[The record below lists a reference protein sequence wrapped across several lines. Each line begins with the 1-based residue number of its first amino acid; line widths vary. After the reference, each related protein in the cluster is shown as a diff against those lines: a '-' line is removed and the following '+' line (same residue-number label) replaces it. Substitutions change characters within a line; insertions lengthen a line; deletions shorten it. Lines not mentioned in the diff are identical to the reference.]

1 MKKFKYNEAHIILVI
16 ELSVDVYEVKLSK
29 GYQFTLQAK
38 SRRKHS
44 LKPGGIM
51 QVIDLDKEII
61 LRPKKKG
68 SLKNLVGKFKAGK
81 SFDVVKEHDLIVS
94 GFD

>member
-1 MKKFKYNEAHIILVI
+1 MSTE
-16 ELSVDVYEVKLSK
+16 VYDIKLSK

-38 SRRKHS
+38 SRKKHN
-44 LKPGGIM
+44 LKPGQKI

-61 LRPKKKG
+61 LRPKRKG

-81 SFDVVKEHDLIVS
+81 RFDVVKEHDLIIA
-94 GFD
+94 GFG

>member
-1 MKKFKYNEAHIILVI
+1 M
-16 ELSVDVYEVKLSK
+16 DVYDIKMSK
-29 GYQFTLQAK
+29 GFQLTLQAE
-38 SRRKHS
+38 SRRKHC
-44 LKPGGIM
+44 LAPGQEI

-68 SLKNLVGKFKAGK
+68 SLRNLVGKFKAGK
-81 SFDVVKEHDLIVS
+81 NFDAVKEHDLIIA

>member
-1 MKKFKYNEAHIILVI
+1 MGVE
-16 ELSVDVYEVKLSK
+16 VYDVKLSK

-38 SRRKHS
+38 SRRKHG
-44 LKPGGIM
+44 LKPGGTIR
-51 QVIDLDKEII
+51 VIDLDKEII

-68 SLKNLVGKFKAGK
+68 SLKNLVGKFRAGK
-81 SFDVVKEHDLIVS
+81 RFDIVKEHDLIVA

>member
-1 MKKFKYNEAHIILVI
+1 MTT
-16 ELSVDVYEVKLSK
+16 DVYDIKLSK
-29 GYQFTLQAK
+29 GFQFTLQAE
-38 SRRKHS
+38 SRRKHG
-44 LKPGGIM
+44 LKPGQEI

-81 SFDVVKEHDLIVS
+81 RFDAVREHDLIVT
-94 GFD
+94 GFGQ

>member
-1 MKKFKYNEAHIILVI
+1 MKRLKYNEAHKCCCGVF
-16 ELSVDVYEVKLSK
+16 SVNVYDIKLSK
-29 GYQFTLQAK
+29 GFQLTLRAE
-38 SRRKHS
+38 SRRKHG
-44 LKPGGIM
+44 LKPGQEI

-61 LRPKKKG
+61 LRPKRRG

-81 SFDVVKEHDLIVS
+81 SFDAVKEHDLIVA

>member
-1 MKKFKYNEAHIILVI
+1 MKKFKYNEVHFILVI
-16 ELSVDVYEVKLSK
+16 KLSVDVYEIKLSK

-38 SRRKHS
+38 SRKKHG
-44 LKPGGIM
+44 LKPGQTM

-61 LRPKKKG
+61 LRPKHKG
-68 SLKNLVGKFKAGK
+68 SLKNLIGRFRAGK
-81 SFDVVKEHDLIVS
+81 KFDIVKGHDLIVS

>member
-1 MKKFKYNEAHIILVI
+1 VVYLT
-16 ELSVDVYEVKLSK
+16 VDVYDVKLSK

-38 SRRKHS
+38 TRHKHGF
-44 LKPGGIM
+44 KQGDAI
-51 QVIDLDKEII
+51 QVIDLDREII

-68 SLKNLVGKFKAGK
+68 SLKNLIGKFNTGEK
-81 SFDVVKEHDLIVS
+81 FDIVEEHDLIVS

>member
-1 MKKFKYNEAHIILVI
+1 M
-16 ELSVDVYEVKLSK
+16 DVYDIKLSK
-29 GYQFTLQAK
+29 GFQFTLQAE
-38 SRRKHS
+38 SRRKHG
-44 LKPGGIM
+44 LEPGQEI

-81 SFDVVKEHDLIVS
+81 MFDVVKEHDLIIA

>member
-1 MKKFKYNEAHIILVI
+1 
-16 ELSVDVYEVKLSK
+16 
-29 GYQFTLQAK
+29 
-38 SRRKHS
+38 
-44 LKPGGIM
+44 M

-68 SLKNLVGKFKAGK
+68 SLKNLFGKFKAGK
-81 SFDVVKEHDLIVS
+81 NFDVVKEHDLIAA